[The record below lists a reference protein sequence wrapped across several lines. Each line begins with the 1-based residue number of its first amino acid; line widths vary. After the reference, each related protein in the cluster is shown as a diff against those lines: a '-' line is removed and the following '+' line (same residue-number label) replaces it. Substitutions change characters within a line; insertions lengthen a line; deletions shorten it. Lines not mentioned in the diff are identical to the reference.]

1 MSDSTNKKQND
12 KDEVQA
18 AKADFQAAKA
28 RAKALRP
35 WFKKRRFIIPI
46 ALVVLLGLS
55 IASDPDG
62 SREAFE
68 EGRESA
74 RNDLGTSETAET
86 QDEAV
91 ALSAQE
97 ACTEATKVVSTIN
110 NLNDILLDN
119 YEDQAFVAK
128 MSDSYED
135 AGNKLSAIRS
145 EDSSIDSAISELGA
159 TQFALGT
166 ALAAGAVL
174 SDEASDAIE
183 NALLAAVEFQ
193 SACQGY

>member
-1 MSDSTNKKQND
+1 MPDSTNNNKND

-18 AKADFQAAKA
+18 AKADLQAAKA

-35 WFKKRRFIIPI
+35 WFKKKRFIIPI
-46 ALVVLLGLS
+46 ALVVLLGFL
-55 IASDPDG
+55 IASDPEG
-62 SREAFE
+62 FE

-97 ACTEATKVVSTIN
+97 ACTEATLVVTTIN

-166 ALAAGAVL
+166 ALATGDVL
-174 SDEASDAIE
+174 SDEASEAVD
-183 NALLAAVEFQ
+183 NALLAAVAFQ

>member
-1 MSDSTNKKQND
+1 MPDSTNNNKND

-18 AKADFQAAKA
+18 AKADLQAAKA

-35 WFKKRRFIIPI
+35 WFKKKRFIVPI

-62 SREAFE
+62 TREAFE

-97 ACTEATKVVSTIN
+97 ACTEATLVVTTIN

-128 MSDSYED
+128 MSTSFED
-135 AGNKLSAIRS
+135 AGAKLSAIRS

-159 TQFALGT
+159 TQTALGT
-166 ALAAGAVL
+166 ALATGDVL
-174 SDEASDAIE
+174 SDEASEAVE
-183 NALLAAVEFQ
+183 NALLAAVEIQ

>member
-1 MSDSTNKKQND
+1 MPDSTNNKNND

-18 AKADFQAAKA
+18 AKADFKAAKA

-35 WFKKRRFIIPI
+35 WFKKKRFMVPI
-46 ALVVLLGLS
+46 ALVVLLGLL
-55 IASDPDG
+55 IASDPEG
-62 SREAFE
+62 FEA
-68 EGRESA
+68 GRESA
-74 RNDLGTSETAET
+74 GNDSGTSETAET

-97 ACTEATKVVSTIN
+97 ACTEATMVVTTIN

-119 YEDQAFVAK
+119 YQDQAFVAK

-166 ALAAGAVL
+166 ALETGDVL
-174 SDEASDAIE
+174 GDEASGAIE
-183 NALLAAVEFQ
+183 NALLAAVGFQ

>member
-1 MSDSTNKKQND
+1 MPDSTNNNKND

-18 AKADFQAAKA
+18 AKADLQAAKA

-35 WFKKRRFIIPI
+35 WFKKKRFIVPI

-62 SREAFE
+62 TREAFE

-97 ACTEATKVVSTIN
+97 ACTEATLVVTTIN

-128 MSDSYED
+128 MSTSFED
-135 AGNKLSAIRS
+135 AGAKLSAIRS

-159 TQFALGT
+159 TQTALGT
-166 ALAAGAVL
+166 ALATGDVL
-174 SDEASDAIE
+174 SDEASEAVE

>member
-12 KDEVQA
+12 KADVQA
-18 AKADFQAAKA
+18 AKAEFQAAKA

-35 WFKKRRFIIPI
+35 WFKKKRFIVPI
-46 ALVVLLGLS
+46 ALIVLLGIL
-55 IASDPDG
+55 IASDPEG
-62 SREAFE
+62 FE

-74 RNDLGTSETAET
+74 RNDLGTNETAET
-86 QDEAV
+86 QDEPV

-97 ACTEATKVVSTIN
+97 ACTEATLVVTTIN

-119 YEDQAFVAK
+119 YEDQDFVAK
-128 MSDSYED
+128 MSSSFED
-135 AGNKLSAIRS
+135 AGKKLSAIRS

-159 TQFALGT
+159 TQTALGT
-166 ALAAGAVL
+166 ALATGDVL
-174 SDEASDAIE
+174 SDEASEAVE

>member
-1 MSDSTNKKQND
+1 MPDSTNNKNND

-18 AKADFQAAKA
+18 AKAEFQAAKA

-35 WFKKRRFIIPI
+35 WFKKKRFIVPI
-46 ALVVLLGLS
+46 ALVVLLGLL
-55 IASDPDG
+55 IASDPEG
-62 SREAFE
+62 FE

-97 ACTEATKVVSTIN
+97 ACTEATLVVTTIN

-119 YEDQAFVAK
+119 YQDQAFVAK

-159 TQFALGT
+159 TQTALGT
-166 ALAAGAVL
+166 ALATGDVL
-174 SDEASDAIE
+174 SDEASEAVE

>member
-1 MSDSTNKKQND
+1 MPDSTNNNKTD

-18 AKADFQAAKA
+18 AKADLQAAKA

-35 WFKKRRFIIPI
+35 WFKKKRFIVPI

-62 SREAFE
+62 TREAFE

-97 ACTEATKVVSTIN
+97 ACTEATLVVTTIN

-166 ALAAGAVL
+166 ALATGDVL
-174 SDEASDAIE
+174 SDEASEAVD
-183 NALLAAVEFQ
+183 NALLAAVAFQ

>member
-1 MSDSTNKKQND
+1 MPDSTNKKQND
-12 KDEVQA
+12 KADVQA

-28 RAKALRP
+28 RAKASRP
-35 WFKKRRFIIPI
+35 WFKKKRFIVPI
-46 ALVVLLGLS
+46 ALVVLLGLL
-55 IASDPDG
+55 IASDPEG
-62 SREAFE
+62 FE

-74 RNDLGTSETAET
+74 RNDLGTSETSET
-86 QDEAV
+86 QDEPV

-97 ACTEATKVVSTIN
+97 ACTEATLVVTTIN

-119 YEDQAFVAK
+119 YEDQDFVAK
-128 MSDSYED
+128 MSSSFED
-135 AGNKLSAIRS
+135 AGKKLSAIRS

-159 TQFALGT
+159 TQTAIGT
-166 ALAAGAVL
+166 ALAAGTVL

>member
-1 MSDSTNKKQND
+1 MPDSKNNKQND
-12 KDEVQA
+12 KSDVQA
-18 AKADFQAAKA
+18 AKADLQAAKA

-35 WFKKRRFIIPI
+35 WFQKKRFIIPI
-46 ALVVLLGLS
+46 ALVAILGFA
-55 IASDPDG
+55 IASDPEG

-68 EGRESA
+68 EGREST
-74 RNDLGTSETAET
+74 RVVSLT
-86 QDEAV
+86 
-91 ALSAQE
+91 AQE
-97 ACTEATKVVSTIN
+97 ACTEATKVVTTIN

-145 EDSSIDSAISELGA
+145 EDSSVDSAISELGS
-159 TQFALGT
+159 TQFALGS
-166 ALAAGAVL
+166 ALAAGTVL